1 MRIAIS
7 GSTGLIGTALV
18 HDLRAQGHTVL
29 RLVRGR
35 TEFPDAEANVAWDPV
50 AGTIESSKLE
60 GVDGVVHLS
69 GRSIGAARWSDSE
82 KRELVESRTRSTALL
97 AETLAGLTD
106 KPHVLLSGSAIGIYG
121 DRGDEE
127 LTEQADRGSGFLA
140 DLCVAWEAASDPAR
154 HAGIRVA
161 TLRTGLVLAPKGG
174 FLSRPVLL
182 FKLGLGGRIG
192 SGRQWWSWISI
203 DDEVGA
209 IRFLLDH
216 DVSGPVNLTAPGA
229 VTNAEFTRVL
239 GRVLRRPTLF
249 PVPRFAGRLALGAE
263 LADEVVFAGQRVVP
277 AALTA
282 AGYEFAQPTLEP
294 ALRAVLSRPG
304 SGGDGP

>member
-1 MRIAIS
+1 MRIAVS

-18 HDLRAQGHTVL
+18 HDLRAAGHTVL

-35 TEFPDAEANVAWDPV
+35 TEFPDAATNVAWDPV
-50 AGTIESSKLE
+50 AGTIEAAKLE
-60 GVDGVVHLS
+60 GVDAVVHLS
-69 GRSIGAARWSDSE
+69 GRSIGAARWSERE
-82 KRELVESRTRSTALL
+82 KRELVESRTRTTALL
-97 AETLAGLTD
+97 AETVAGLTD
-106 KPHVLLSGSAIGIYG
+106 GPRVLLSGSAIGIYG

-127 LTEQADRGSGFLA
+127 LTELSDRGDGFLA
-140 DLCVAWEAASDPAR
+140 DLCVAWESAADPAR
-154 HAGIRVA
+154 DAGVRVA

-209 IRFLLDH
+209 IRFLLEH

-239 GRVLRRPTLF
+239 GRVLGRPTLF
-249 PVPRFAGRLALGAE
+249 PVPRVAGRLALGAE
-263 LADEVVFAGQRVVP
+263 LADEVVFTGQRVVP
-277 AALTA
+277 AALTT
-282 AGYEFAQPTLEP
+282 AGYQFEHPSLEP
-294 ALRAVLSRPG
+294 ALRAVLGRPG
-304 SGGDGP
+304 PTEDAP